1 MKHLSCSFKWKNQVW
16 LLFTVSSPCLL
27 YDSIQK
33 KHFCPICQHEFAF
46 YSFTP
51 HLNSS
56 TLHLNNAGAKIIILT
71 EAIFLISAFILYYL
85 VCLITGLQM
94 KWVDLVVLTI
104 WTSSVYCHNLFISR
118 KGFDFLFRWMYC
130 MHLWLLLVIHTV
142 NMYITIHK
150 TCAGF
155 NQQNHHVF
163 HKTIA
168 N

>member
-1 MKHLSCSFKWKNQVW
+1 MIIIYCKFLVFIIW
-16 LLFTVSSPCLL
+16 FYT
-27 YDSIQK
+27 K

-46 YSFTP
+46 NSITP
-51 HLNSS
+51 HLNAS
-56 TLHLNNAGAKIIILT
+56 TLHLNNVGAKILT

-85 VCLITGLQM
+85 VCLNTGLQM

-130 MHLWLLLVIHTV
+130 MHLRLLLVIHTV
-142 NMYITIHK
+142 NMYITIHR